1 MKFLRTGSQ
10 SAARAALLPSLAVGF
25 GPAPTSAQSLPG
37 GTTKRCESS
46 EHRQFDFWV
55 GHWEVFGPAGKKVG
69 ENTIELIADGCALL
83 EQWTGNG
90 GVTGKSLNIYDVV
103 DRRWHQTWVDNSG
116 TLLILAGQLVDR
128 SMVMSMSGPSPTDAK
143 ATVLQRITWT
153 PASDGSVRQLWEL
166 SSDAGKTWTVLF
178 DGRYVRAR

>member
-1 MKFLRTGSQ
+1 MKFLRTDSR
-10 SAARAALLPSLAVGF
+10 SAAPAALLSLAVALAAA
-25 GPAPTSAQSLPG
+25 PAPGQSLPG
-37 GTTKRCESS
+37 AAAKPCQSS